1 MIKLPKVKLEYGRS
15 SVKYM
20 GAKLFN
26 DLPLDLSEK
35 ITDGNFKN
43 YSEAISG
50 LDHSL
55 SDIFCMLAWSLLEVF
70 SE

>member
-26 DLPLDLSEK
+26 DLPLDLRKK
-35 ITDGNFKN
+35 ITDENFKK
-43 YSEAISG
+43 
-50 LDHSL
+50 
-55 SDIFCMLAWSLLEVF
+55 LLIGHF
-70 SE
+70 WA